1 MKLALNFDAPG
12 IFEVLQGIAP
22 DVQVVSTQASPAEW
36 LDADILITAALGNSS
51 LSDLIGR
58 CTNLKWI
65 HILGTGTDNFPL
77 ECAAGKMI
85 SCSRGATSV
94 PIAEWVM
101 ATMLCF
107 EKQLPERWI
116 NEPPQSWYMA
126 HLGSLEGKTLGLV
139 GLGSIGQ
146 AIARRALAFDMR
158 IVAKVRQHRASPMS
172 GVELLHSLEQVL
184 AEADHLVLALPATAE
199 SKGLLGAEQL
209 RQTKPGVHLVNVA
222 RAALI
227 DQNALKPLLD
237 SGHIGMASLDVVDPE
252 PLPAGHWM
260 YHHPRAR
267 LSPHI
272 SWSTPTIFDKM
283 LGVFLNNLQAFR
295 QGRPL
300 YGVVDIRAG
309 Y

>member
-12 IFEVLQGIAP
+12 IFEVLQAIAP
-22 DVQVVSTQASPAEW
+22 DVQVVSTQASPAQW
-36 LDADILITAALGNSS
+36 RDTDILITSALGNSD
-51 LSDLIGR
+51 LPELIGR
-58 CTNLKWI
+58 CTRLRWI
-65 HILGTGTDNFPL
+65 HILGTGTDHFPL
-77 ECAAGKMI
+77 ACAADKVLT
-85 SCSRGATSV
+85 CSRGASAV
-94 PIAEWVM
+94 PMAEWVM
-101 ATMLCF
+101 AMLLCH

-116 NEPPQSWYMA
+116 GEPPQSWYMA
-126 HLGSLEGKTLGLV
+126 HLGSLEGKTLGLL
-139 GLGSIGQ
+139 GLGAIGQ
-146 AIARRALAFDMR
+146 AIARKALAFDMR
-158 IVAKVRQHRASPMS
+158 IVAKVRLHRTSPVS
-172 GVELLHSLEQVL
+172 GVELCASMEQVL

-199 SKGLLGAEQL
+199 SRGLLGAEQL

-260 YHHPRAR
+260 YHHPRVR

-272 SWSTPTIFDKM
+272 SWSSPAIFDKM
-283 LGVFLNNLQAFR
+283 LQVFLNNLRAFR
-295 QGRPL
+295 QGQPL
-300 YGVVDIRAG
+300 HGVVNVQAG